1 MQRPQTPFQGSGAR
15 LYRIVIN
22 KTQSSVKG
30 HRIIIFPWMIM
41 LLRVGNHNVLQE
53 GYTDGNSDFSRYMFT
68 IRDQFVYAPYQW
80 ETTLQCNV
88 VSHWLGTYTKW
99 SLIMSSHNWFRS
111 WRELCTSRQST
122 WQRNDKEPI
131 NSTTVFTLVILLS
144 SKFWLN
150 DHHQILHI
158 AHQICCNGLHNNSY
172 HCQEGNYSKICLWS
186 NLNPELV
193 KTIRIHYS
201 LVMLMW

>member
-1 MQRPQTPFQGSGAR
+1 
-15 LYRIVIN
+15 
-22 KTQSSVKG
+22 
-30 HRIIIFPWMIM
+30 
-41 LLRVGNHNVLQE
+41 
-53 GYTDGNSDFSRYMFT
+53 
-68 IRDQFVYAPYQW
+68 
-80 ETTLQCNV
+80 
-88 VSHWLGTYTKW
+88 
-99 SLIMSSHNWFRS
+99 MSSHNWFRS

-201 LVMLMW
+201 LVMLMWLIDTCNKWGIRWFQMRLPRSLESFYPPWVAVMIYHIQDVVDSLVVHQ